1 MLTIF
6 AGTSEIDCMENINS
20 QFAYDTH
27 QLMESSSVRLFF
39 SGEFSSDLITVLLL
53 MAKSNIGGRSV
64 MNKVY
69 NVMIECLE
77 NLTKHSL
84 KSEGN
89 KFPAMFVLGRDDAFY
104 YLATGNKIEN
114 KNIHQL
120 NKKLEKANSLDS
132 EGLKAWYDEIL
143 TKGTELS
150 EKGGA
155 GLGIIHMALKSEN
168 KFEFYFKELDQENS
182 FFTLKIRVKV
192 E

>member
-1 MLTIF
+1 
-6 AGTSEIDCMENINS
+6 MENINS

-27 QLMESSSVRLFF
+27 QLMESNSVRLFF

-53 MAKSNIGGRSV
+53 MAKSNIDGRSV

-84 KSEGN
+84 KN
-89 KFPAMFVLGRDDAFY
+89 KGKQLPAMFVLGRDHEFY

-114 KNIHQL
+114 KNVNPL
-120 NKKLEKANSLDS
+120 KKKLEKANSLDHI
-132 EGLKAWYDEIL
+132 GLKAWYEEIL
-143 TKGTELS
+143 MNASELS
-150 EKGGA
+150 DSSGS
-155 GLGIIHMALKSEN
+155 GLGIIDMALKSEN

-182 FFTLKIRVKV
+182 FFTLKIKVKV
-192 E
+192 EE